1 MYLKICPLQFWV
13 PNVVAKGPYLVPI
26 SWKRT
31 VATWV
36 PMGTLFSCWVPIGSP
51 FLFQGPHFLYLG
63 LRDAC
68 KFNGDS
74 ISSQCLINCDNTNES
89 HACLSVKSVLLQYIP
104 PPPFK
109 GFISMNYLVSLNFA
123 NICFLGPHSAA
134 EGPHLVPISLK
145 IGSPL
150 GPHFVKLGSRWH
162 VATVQQAIHMMHCS
176 CSCPFCNYCPCRQK
190 LQ

>member
-1 MYLKICPLQFWV
+1 MKTNCGHMGPHGDPFQLL
-13 PNVVAKGPYLVPI
+13 GPYWVPI
-26 SWKRT
+26 S
-31 VATWV
+31 V
-36 PMGTLFSCWVPIGSP
+36 PRSP
-51 FLFQGPHFLYLG
+51 FSLFRAY
-63 LRDAC
+63 RDAC

-89 HACLSVKSVLLQYIP
+89 HACLSVKSVLLQYPP

-145 IGSPL
+145 IGSPM
-150 GPHFVKLGSRWH
+150 GPLFDNLGSQWH
-162 VATVQQAIHMMHCS
+162 VATVKTGSLTGSACKNQVQESSSEVGQIMSPIISTSMSEC
-176 CSCPFCNYCPCRQK
+176 CKIMTK
-190 LQ
+190 LWK

>member
-1 MYLKICPLQFWV
+1 
-13 PNVVAKGPYLVPI
+13 
-26 SWKRT
+26 
-31 VATWV
+31 
-36 PMGTLFSCWVPIGSP
+36 MGTLFSCWVPIGSP

-104 PPPFK
+104 PPFK
-109 GFISMNYLVSLNFA
+109 GFISINYLVLLNFT

-145 IGSPL
+145 IGSPM
-150 GPHFVKLGSRWH
+150 GPLFDNLGSQWH
-162 VATVQQAIHMMHCS
+162 VATVKTGSLTGSACKNQVQESSSEVGQIMSPIISTSMSECCKIMS
-176 CSCPFCNYCPCRQK
+176 K
-190 LQ
+190 L

>member
-104 PPPFK
+104 PPFK
-109 GFISMNYLVSLNFA
+109 GFISINYLVLLNFT

-134 EGPHLVPISLK
+134 EGPHFTKNWVPN
-145 IGSPL
+145 GSPFWQSWVPMACGHSENGFPNRQCL
-150 GPHFVKLGSRWH
+150 QKPS
-162 VATVQQAIHMMHCS
+162 T
-176 CSCPFCNYCPCRQK
+176 PQK
-190 LQ
+190 LDK

>member
-1 MYLKICPLQFWV
+1 M
-13 PNVVAKGPYLVPI
+13 
-26 SWKRT
+26 
-31 VATWV
+31 ATWV

-104 PPPFK
+104 PPPLEASFQLITL
-109 GFISMNYLVSLNFA
+109 FCSILQTFA
-123 NICFLGPHSAA
+123 FWVPILLPR
-134 EGPHLVPISLK
+134 VPISLK
-145 IGSPL
+145 IGSPM
-150 GPHFVKLGSRWH
+150 GPLFDNLGSQWH
-162 VATVQQAIHMMHCS
+162 VATVKTGSLTGSACKNQVLLRSWTNNVSDNFNINVRM
-176 CSCPFCNYCPCRQK
+176 
-190 LQ
+190 LQNNV